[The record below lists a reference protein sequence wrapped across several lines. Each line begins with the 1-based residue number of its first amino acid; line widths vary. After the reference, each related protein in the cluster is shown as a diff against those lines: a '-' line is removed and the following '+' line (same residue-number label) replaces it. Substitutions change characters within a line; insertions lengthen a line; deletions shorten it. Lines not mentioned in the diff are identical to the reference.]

1 MITNALDI
9 FKYLYRRNV
18 KERDYLNDVVA
29 DGRKT
34 LKLLSKKWDSMA
46 WNGFIRFKKEVRAG
60 IAQSI

>member
-1 MITNALDI
+1 VITNVLDI

-18 KERDYLNDVVA
+18 EERDYLNDVVA

-34 LKLLSKKWDSMA
+34 LKLLSNKWDSMA
-46 WNGFIRFKKEVRAG
+46 WNGFIRLKKEVRAG